1 LAYEGILYLVIPL
14 SAVVIASLVALIIR
28 EKKPS
33 NSTEPRPPTYEFMK
47 APTGRTVERTVTN
60 NMVREAK
67 EKLRILNVEREILS
81 YAIRRLYEAHAEGK
95 ITEEERDRLSKR
107 YKEELKRINE
117 DISRSE
123 TLITLD
129 ELERM
134 QEDLVKLFNERF
146 NELDKKI
153 EELRKLTGLKVKP
166 SPTAPKEGAKP
177 SGVKEGRKPAQRE
190 RVKRPSRR
198 RRLQKR
204 TEADRRVEEIMS
216 EVEKV
221 LERLEQIEVEE

>member
-1 LAYEGILYLVIPL
+1 MLYLAIPL

-28 EKKPS
+28 EKKLS
-33 NSTEPRPPTYEFMK
+33 NSTEVRPPTYEFME
-47 APTGRTVERTVTN
+47 APTGRTVKRTVTN

-95 ITEEERDRLSKR
+95 ITEEERDRLSQR

-134 QEDLVKLFNERF
+134 QEDLIKLFNERF

-166 SPTAPKEGAKP
+166 PPTAPKESAKP
-177 SGVKEGRKPAQRE
+177 SGVEERKPDKRE

-198 RRLQKR
+198 RRRPQRK
-204 TEADRRVEEIMS
+204 TEADKRVEEIMS